1 MSAYMN
7 VSKSLYMFD
16 VYYNIMSDSNVSLP
30 SFSESGSSP
39 SSIYT
44 YIIFREW
51 CSWSD
56 RVSGAENGDA
66 IDRATAVLLSICP
79 DEKKREA
86 LWELYSKEKG
96 SKDELTAATVAAG
109 GLMSY
114 LSSVLEFTSN
124 AYGGF

>member
-1 MSAYMN
+1 
-7 VSKSLYMFD
+7 
-16 VYYNIMSDSNVSLP
+16 MSDSSISMP

-56 RVSGAENGDA
+56 RVSSAENDSA

-79 DEKKREA
+79 DEKKRES
-86 LWELYSKEKG
+86 LWDMYSKEKDT
-96 SKDELTAATVAAG
+96 KDALTAATIAAG
-109 GLMSY
+109 GLMSH
-114 LSSVLEFTSN
+114 LSMLLEFTTTS
-124 AYGGF
+124 YGAF